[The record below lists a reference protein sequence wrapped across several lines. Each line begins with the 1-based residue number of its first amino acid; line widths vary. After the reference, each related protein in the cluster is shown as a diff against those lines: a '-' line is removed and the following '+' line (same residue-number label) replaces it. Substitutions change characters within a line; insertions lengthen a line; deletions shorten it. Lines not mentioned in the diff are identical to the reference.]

1 MNVWTGKLAELLSRN
16 AAVVLLTVVET
27 KGSVPR
33 DAGTRML
40 VAAGESFGTIGG
52 GHLEFQCM
60 TLARQ
65 RLDGQGDWQQVTERF
80 PLGAKLGQC
89 CGGLAVVSLQ
99 YIERPDAAVLAE
111 LSKEASSAGFHLMLF
126 GAGHVGRAVVHVL
139 NQINC
144 TVTWVDSRAA
154 EFPADLPVHVN
165 KVVADYPEDEVA
177 DAPVDACFLVMTHDH
192 QLDQRICEA
201 VLQRGDFRYCGL
213 IGSLTKRRKF
223 EQRFLAKGFAEAD
236 LTRLVCPVGISGIV
250 GKEPG
255 VIAVGVVAELLM
267 AMPKHSL

>member
-1 MNVWTGKLAELLSRN
+1 
-16 AAVVLLTVVET
+16 
-27 KGSVPR
+27 
-33 DAGTRML
+33 
-40 VAAGESFGTIGG
+40 
-52 GHLEFQCM
+52 M

-65 RLDGQGDWQQVTERF
+65 RLDHQSDWGQVTERF

-89 CGGLAVVSLQ
+89 CGGLVVVSLQ
-99 YIERPDAAVLAE
+99 YIDRPDAAVLAE
-111 LSKEASSAGFHLMLF
+111 FSEMGSPAGFHLMLF

-154 EFPADLPVHVN
+154 EFPADLPVHVQ

-177 DAPVDACFLVMTHDH
+177 DAPADACFLVMTHDH
-192 QLDQRICEA
+192 SLDQRICEA

-213 IGSLTKRRKF
+213 IGSQTKRRKF
-223 EQRFLAKGFAEAD
+223 EQRLLTKGFAEAD
-236 LTRLVCPVGISGIV
+236 LKRLVCPVGIPGLV

-255 VIAVGVVAELLM
+255 VIAVAVVAELLSDFVS
-267 AMPKHSL
+267 HNR